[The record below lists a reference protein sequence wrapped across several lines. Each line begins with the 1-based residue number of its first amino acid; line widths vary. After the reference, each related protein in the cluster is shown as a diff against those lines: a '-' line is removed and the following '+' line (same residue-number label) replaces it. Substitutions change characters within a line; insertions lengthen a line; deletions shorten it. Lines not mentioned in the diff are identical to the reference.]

1 MCPWQQYSVECQDSA
16 GRCASGNMDANDAK
30 RKGRLL
36 YFNLQDIHIQGILGL
51 FKKLVDVLFVV
62 VQGSFPNLLSLF
74 QGKKLIGNFS
84 QSSVIADHFHSHTLH
99 LTICQNR
106 RLRSIFCVSWNPWF
120 ELFANKNWEFTALSC
135 EFPIL
140 AGAQGLEPWAYGFG
154 DRRSTNWA
162 IPLYV

>member
-1 MCPWQQYSVECQDSA
+1 MKILVGVIES
-16 GRCASGNMDANDAK
+16 GRTGFGNVSEVIQN
-30 RKGRLL
+30 
-36 YFNLQDIHIQGILGL
+36 FNLQDIHIQGILGL

-106 RLRSIFCVSWNPWF
+106 RLRSIF
-120 ELFANKNWEFTALSC
+120 
-135 EFPIL
+135 
-140 AGAQGLEPWAYGFG
+140 
-154 DRRSTNWA
+154 
-162 IPLYV
+162 